1 MNNIKINRAWAIV
14 YPVGIY
20 YVITNVATFLICLFV
35 PLTNESYGFIKVLST
50 LLTLPFIYR
59 IYRADEMRRGYLES
73 EWKTVIKSFRK
84 EISVIVG
91 IVLMAACLSVVL
103 NNILAWTPLIETS
116 KSYQQVAKAFFGG
129 GIIFEILGPCIL
141 VPILEEYVFRGLVYC
156 RLREWLSLPWAVGI
170 SAVIFGVMH
179 MNLVQFIYAG
189 LLGIFLALCAERTEY
204 LYGAIAGHMA
214 ANTIS
219 VIRTE
224 TEWLKWMEHPFGV
237 KLCMTIGLGLVFV
250 GLAVIIFRKKRDTI

>member
-1 MNNIKINRAWAIV
+1 
-14 YPVGIY
+14 
-20 YVITNVATFLICLFV
+20 
-35 PLTNESYGFIKVLST
+35 
-50 LLTLPFIYR
+50 
-59 IYRADEMRRGYLES
+59 
-73 EWKTVIKSFRK
+73 
-84 EISVIVG
+84 
-91 IVLMAACLSVVL
+91 
-103 NNILAWTPLIETS
+103 
-116 KSYQQVAKAFFGG
+116 
-129 GIIFEILGPCIL
+129 
-141 VPILEEYVFRGLVYC
+141 
-156 RLREWLSLPWAVGI
+156 
-170 SAVIFGVMH
+170 